1 MYKIL
6 RNFLFLFDAELIHEF
21 SVKFIRIFSSIPI
34 FKLIIRKIF
43 VVNHVSLEKKLF
55 GLTFKNPVGL
65 AAGFDKNAEYYRD
78 FSNFGFGFIEIGTVT
93 PLPQPGNP
101 KKRIFRLVEDKSL
114 INRLG
119 FNNKGVEAVANNLK
133 KRRDIIIGANIGKN
147 FFTEN
152 VDAHNDY
159 LICLKDL
166 HDYID
171 YFAVNISSPN
181 TKGLREFHDRELL
194 KPLLEKL
201 VNQNNNMTSR
211 KPLLLK
217 ISPDINDQQIDDIVQ
232 LVLELQI
239 DGVIAT
245 NTTISR
251 EGLLSK
257 YKEEKGGL
265 SGMKLKDRSNS
276 IISYLR
282 KKLGRDF
289 PIIGVGGIMSAEDA
303 LEKIKC
309 GADLVQLY
317 TGFIYEGPS
326 LIKKINKLLLDQE
339 LNKNNEK

>member
-21 SVKFIRIFSSIPI
+21 SVKFIKFFFNIPLT
-34 FKLIIRKIF
+34 KTIIRRIF
-43 VVNHVSLEKKLF
+43 VVNHSSLEKKLF
-55 GLTFKNPVGL
+55 GLKFKNPVGL
-65 AAGFDKNAEYYRD
+65 AAGFDKNAESYRE

-152 VDAHNDY
+152 IDAHNDY
-159 LICLKDL
+159 LMCLKNL
-166 HDYID
+166 HDYVD

-245 NTTISR
+245 NTSISR
-251 EGLLSK
+251 DGLLSK

-282 KKLGRDF
+282 KKLGQDF
-289 PIIGVGGIMSAEDA
+289 PIIGVGGIMNAEDA

-326 LIKKINKLLLDQE
+326 LIKRINKLLLEQE
-339 LNKNNEK
+339 LNKNYEK

>member
-78 FSNFGFGFIEIGTVT
+78 FSNFGFGFVEIGTVT

-119 FNNKGVEAVANNLK
+119 FNNKGVEVVANNLK

-166 HDYID
+166 HDYVD

-181 TKGLREFHDRELL
+181 TRGLREFHDKELL

-245 NTTISR
+245 NTSISR
-251 EGLLSK
+251 DGLLSK

-326 LIKKINKLLLDQE
+326 LIKRINKLLLDQE

>member
-21 SVKFIRIFSSIPI
+21 SVKFIKVFFNIPLT
-34 FKLIIRKIF
+34 KTIIRRLFII
-43 VVNHVSLEKKLF
+43 NHRSLEKNLF
-55 GLTFKNPVGL
+55 GLKFKNPIGL
-65 AAGFDKNAEYYRD
+65 AAGFDKNAESYGE

-119 FNNKGVEAVANNLK
+119 FNNKGVEAVVNNLK

-152 VDAHNDY
+152 IDAHNDY
-159 LICLKDL
+159 LICLKEL
-166 HDYID
+166 HNYVD

-201 VNQNNNMTSR
+201 VNQNNKMTSR

-245 NTTISR
+245 NTSIQR
-251 EGLLSK
+251 DGLLSK

-326 LIKKINKLLLDQE
+326 LIKRINKLLLDQE
-339 LNKNNEK
+339 LNKNNER

>member
-21 SVKFIRIFSSIPI
+21 SVKFIKVFFNIPLT
-34 FKLIIRKIF
+34 KTIIRRLFI
-43 VVNHVSLEKKLF
+43 VNHRSLEKNLF
-55 GLTFKNPVGL
+55 GLKFKNPIGL
-65 AAGFDKNAEYYRD
+65 AAGFDKNAESYGE

-119 FNNKGVEAVANNLK
+119 FNNKGVEAVVNNLK

-152 VDAHNDY
+152 IDAHNDY
-159 LICLKDL
+159 LICLKEL
-166 HDYID
+166 HNYVD

-194 KPLLEKL
+194 KPFLEKL
-201 VNQNNNMTSR
+201 VNQNNKMTSR

-217 ISPDINDQQIDDIVQ
+217 ISPDINDQQLDDIVQ

-245 NTTISR
+245 NTTLSRDGLIS
-251 EGLLSK
+251 K
-257 YKEEKGGL
+257 FKEEKGGL
-265 SGMKLKDRSNS
+265 SGMKLNNRSNS
-276 IISYLR
+276 IISYIR

-326 LIKKINKLLLDQE
+326 LIKRINKLLLDQE

>member
-1 MYKIL
+1 MYSLI
-6 RNFLFLFDAELIHEF
+6 RRVLFFFDAEQIHEF
-21 SVKFIRIFSSIPI
+21 SVVSI
-34 FKLIIRKIF
+34 KLINKLPFVSFFIRKIF
-43 VVNHVSLEKKLF
+43 CLDNNVLERNIL
-55 GLTFKNPVGL
+55 GLKFKNPIGL
-65 AAGFDKNAEYYRD
+65 AAGFDKNAECYNE

-119 FNNKGVEAVANNLK
+119 FNNKGVQDVAKNLK

-147 FFTEN
+147 YFTEN

-159 LICLKDL
+159 LICMTEL
-166 HDYID
+166 HDYVD

-181 TKGLREFHDRELL
+181 TEGLRELHERELL

-201 VNQNNNMTSR
+201 INQNNDMTSR
-211 KPLLLK
+211 KPILLK
-217 ISPDINDQQIDDIVQ
+217 ISPDINNQQLDNIIQ
-232 LVLELQI
+232 LMLELKI

-245 NTTISR
+245 NTSISR
-251 EGLLSK
+251 DGLISK
-257 YKEEKGGL
+257 YKKEKGGL
-265 SGMKLKDRSNS
+265 SGMKLNNRSNY
-276 IISYLR
+276 IISILR

-289 PIIGVGGIMSAEDA
+289 PIIGVGGIMSAKDA

-326 LIKKINKLLLDQE
+326 LIKRINNLLLNQE
-339 LNKNNEK
+339 LNKNYEI